1 MWETRAQ
8 LRSVFREMQAGWL
21 ASPLRLYVPLDAY
34 VLKVSLALCILL
46 EVYLG
51 THDLVCSG

>member
-21 ASPLRLYVPLDAY
+21 ANPLRLYAPLDAY

-46 EVYLG
+46 EVHLG
-51 THDLVCSG
+51 VHDLV